1 MSDCLFCQIIDKT
14 LESQIIY
21 EDDQVIAFNDRYPK
35 APIHQLI
42 VPKKHIA
49 TINNVTTQDTE
60 LLGHMIQ
67 VAKQQA
73 HELKIAELGYR
84 LIFNVNAGGG
94 QVIFHI
100 HLHLLGGRDLSWPPG

>member
-1 MSDCLFCQIIDKT
+1 MSECLFCQIVNKQ
-14 LESQIIY
+14 LPSQIVY
-21 EDDQVIAFNDRYPK
+21 EDERVIAFDDRYPK
-35 APIHQLI
+35 APIHKLI

-49 TINNVTTQDTE
+49 TINDVTAEDNE

-67 VAKQQA
+67 TAKQLA
-73 HELKIAELGYR
+73 AELDIADPGYR
-84 LIFNVNAGGG
+84 LIFNVNAQGG

>member
-1 MSDCLFCQIIDKT
+1 MSDCLFCQIVNKQLPSHI
-14 LESQIIY
+14 LY
-21 EDDQVIAFNDRYPK
+21 EDDHVIAFDDLYPK
-35 APIHQLI
+35 APIHKLI

-49 TINNVTTQDTE
+49 TINDVTAEDNE

-67 VAKQQA
+67 TAKQLA
-73 HELKIAELGYR
+73 AELDIAEPGYR
-84 LIFNVNAGGG
+84 LIFNVNAQGG